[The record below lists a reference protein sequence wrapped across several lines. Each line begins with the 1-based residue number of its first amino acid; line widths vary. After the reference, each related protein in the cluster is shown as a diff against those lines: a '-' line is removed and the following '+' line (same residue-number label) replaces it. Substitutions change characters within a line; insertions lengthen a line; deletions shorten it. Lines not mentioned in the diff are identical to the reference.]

1 MEDSSELALNNN
13 KDSIS
18 EIKIYDADYLMG
30 DGGAETKDNFYGLDR
45 EASINVVKK
54 KKKKRVTTNKKK
66 KNLFKDD

>member
-1 MEDSSELALNNN
+1 
-13 KDSIS
+13 
-18 EIKIYDADYLMG
+18 MG